1 MKFMSW
7 LIWTLFDTRQ
17 LDKSVLVNVAWILTS
32 SVLYMP
38 MVTPP
43 VPVNSNTSVVS
54 FPLPSAGEKEISNTP
69 GPLTTKSLAR
79 Y

>member
-1 MKFMSW
+1 
-7 LIWTLFDTRQ
+7 
-17 LDKSVLVNVAWILTS
+17 
-32 SVLYMP
+32 

-54 FPLPSAGEKEISNTP
+54 LPLPSAGAKEISKTP
-69 GPLTTKSLAR
+69 GPFTTKSLAR